1 MLRFTRNGP
10 KLVWKRTNYPTSGYF
25 LPPRRLY
32 SSQNSEYRKAPVLSR
47 EQEESQTVRKM
58 LRMVRAFRNKGHFAA
73 TLDPLDHATFCVL
86 NPADMGRNI
95 GSKELCTDDSN
106 MPERKS
112 PWLPEDPSQHPNV
125 VRMLAKYPESI
136 DLSTFELNGVPLDQK
151 YDIGNEFRYGS
162 SCSTMWT
169 IRELVHALINTY
181 CQTVGVEFQHI
192 EAHWQRNWLKNK
204 IEGELGPSKWSRCN
218 SQEQIECYRILLRC
232 DTTAK
237 FLSNKFRN
245 AKVFGIEG
253 CEALIPGLWSAL
265 QVSLQRFACIGM
277 GGCEVVVM

>member
-1 MLRFTRNGP
+1 MPSIL
-10 KLVWKRTNYPTSGYF
+10 TSQ
-25 LPPRRLY
+25 RLY
-32 SSQNSEYRKAPVLSR
+32 SSQSSEYLKAPVLSP
-47 EQEESQTVRKM
+47 EQAESQIVRNM

-73 TLDPLDHATFCVL
+73 TLDPLDHATFCVF
-86 NPADMGRNI
+86 NPADKGRNS
-95 GSKELCTDDSN
+95 GNDSGKDLHTDESN
-106 MPERKS
+106 IMERES
-112 PWLPEDPSQHPNV
+112 SWLPEDPLQRPNV
-125 VRMLAKYPESI
+125 VRMLAKYPETI
-136 DLSTFELNGVPLDQK
+136 DLCMFELTGVPLDQK

-204 IEGELGPSKWSRCN
+204 IEGELGPSKWSRC
-218 SQEQIECYRILLRC
+218 STQEQIECYKILLRC
-232 DTTAK
+232 DTTGK

-253 CEALIPGLWSAL
+253 CEALIPGLWGAL
-265 QVSLQRFACIGM
+265 QVSWM
-277 GGCEVVVM
+277 GCV